1 MSRYISMAQSM
12 KNSKL
17 LLYVLFLAHSFQ
29 IHAQGNVQEPPT
41 PQKYVAVVSDAPKLT
56 FFQGFT
62 LSADIFGP
70 AQYVLSDDGNFEGAL
85 RFNLKNTFFPA
96 IELGYGLCD
105 SEDAN
110 THIRYKVQAPYLRI
124 GLDYNLLRNKF
135 QDNLLYAGIR
145 YALSRYSFDI
155 SGPGIVDPIWGGS
168 ESFSYKDIATT
179 THWIEILFGVQVKVW
194 RNFHMGWTVRYKRTL
209 YTTSN
214 RYASPY
220 YIPGYGTT
228 THTTSWGAT
237 YNLVFDLNWGKR
249 KKAKN
254 HTVTII
260 ERPIEQPIDSV
271 RTDTVRKDASPT
283 DSISTP

>member
-1 MSRYISMAQSM
+1 MAR
-12 KNSKL
+12 SKKSKFL
-17 LLYVLFLAHSFQ
+17 FLCILFLAHTCQ
-29 IHAQGNVQEPPT
+29 LHAQGNVQEPPK
-41 PQKYVAVVSDAPKLT
+41 PQQYVAVIQEEPQLA

-70 AQYVLSDDGNFEGAL
+70 AQYVLSDNGSFEGAL
-85 RFNLKNTFFPA
+85 RLNLKNTFFPTF
-96 IELGYGLCD
+96 ELGYGLCD

-110 THIRYKVQAPYLRI
+110 TRIRYKVQAPFLRV

-135 QDNLLYAGIR
+135 QDNLLYAGLR
-145 YALSRYSFDI
+145 YAISRYSFDI

-168 ESFSYKDIATT
+168 EPFSYKDIATT
-179 THWIEILFGVQVKVW
+179 THWFEILFGVQVKVW
-194 RNFHMGWTVRYKRTL
+194 RNFHMGWTIRYKRSFS
-209 YTTSN
+209 TTSN

-249 KKAKN
+249 KKAKT

-260 ERPIEQPIDSV
+260 ERPIEQPVEQPVDSV
-271 RTDTVRKDASPT
+271 VT
-283 DSISTP
+283 DSLSVKS